1 MEPKDEIREKCD
13 LKELISEYIPLKPA
27 GSDSYKGLCP
37 FHGEKTPSFHVSP
50 DKQIWHC
57 FGCAEGGDC
66 FSFVMRMEGMT
77 FPEAL
82 MHLGAKTGV
91 EIRRVPG
98 VENNLRQRMLE
109 INDFSQRFYTK
120 VLKES
125 TSAAVAR
132 GYILQRGIDD
142 DLSER
147 FGLGFAPD
155 EWDTLSVALAKRGYS
170 ESEMVEA
177 GMSMKKKDGRGV
189 IDRFRNRLMIPLR
202 DHHGNAVGFTG
213 RQMPGDDHGP
223 KYMNSPET
231 PVYKK
236 SEIVF
241 GLDLAKRA
249 ARTSGALIITEG
261 NLDVVA
267 SHKAGVEHVVASSGT
282 ALTSAQLT
290 LMKRYAESIIFAFDR
305 DAAGFDAAK
314 KGITLARELGLDVRA
329 TILPEDVKDPDEL
342 VQKNPELWRELSG
355 ASVPIMEFLIAY
367 TTRGKDLRKIDD
379 KRAVAKELLP
389 AISQMQTVV
398 EREHW
403 LQVVA
408 DLLSIDINELRKAID
423 HKQAEKTTT
432 TDSPKAV
439 AHIKI
444 SKLDQARRL
453 IFGWTIGKEG
463 EFPVVSERLQIV
475 LGNDELWTT
484 LYNIA
489 ASTYDSTS
497 QPAQKSY
504 FSRIREALE
513 GHPMQESLEALLDSS
528 TLMAEQIFHNLS
540 PQKVLEH
547 IETLFHLL
555 EESTLKQGREK
566 LARDLRLA
574 EQAGDTAAIA
584 RLLENLRDSS

>member
-13 LKELISEYIPLKPA
+13 LKELIGEYIPLKPA

-132 GYILQRGIDD
+132 GYVLQRGIDD
-142 DLSER
+142 DLVER

-155 EWDTLSVALAKRGYS
+155 EWDTLSVVLAKRGYS

-202 DHHGNAVGFTG
+202 DHHGNTVGFTG
-213 RQMPGDDHGP
+213 RKMPGDDHGP

-241 GLDLAKRA
+241 GLDLAKRP
-249 ARTSGALIITEG
+249 ARTAGALIITEG

-267 SHKAGVEHVVASSGT
+267 SHKAGVEHIVASSGT

-314 KGITLARELGLDVRA
+314 KGIILARELGLDVRA

-342 VQKNPELWRELSG
+342 VQKDPELWRELAS

-367 TTRGKDLRKIDD
+367 TTRGKDLRQIDD

-408 DLLSIDINELRKAID
+408 DLLSIDIHELRKAIE
-423 HKQAEKTTT
+423 HKKVEETTKK
-432 TDSPKAV
+432 DPVKKDV
-439 AHIKI
+439 LVKI

-453 IFGWTIGKEG
+453 LFGWAIGKET
-463 EFPVVSERLQIV
+463 EFPLISERLKIV
-475 LGNDELWTT
+475 LGEDDLWMT
-484 LYNIA
+484 LYNMA
-489 ASTYDSTS
+489 VSTYDSTS
-497 QPAQKSY
+497 QPAQKSF
-504 FSRIREALE
+504 FSRIREALD

-547 IETLFHLL
+547 IEILFHLL

-574 EQAGDTAAIA
+574 EQTGDTAAVA
-584 RLLENLRDSS
+584 RLLENLRGSS